1 MLTIETNAN
10 IVAYTLIAYTTIRA
24 KIMTKQKSKTG
35 INRRQEFGRTCV
47 VYNLRRA
54 SRAVTQLYEEHLK
67 PSGLLPTQFTLLAAV
82 RVLGPVQM
90 SVIAEELVL
99 DRTTLTRNIR
109 PLERE
114 GLVSIISAKSD
125 QRMREISIT
134 NKGLKK
140 LEQAI
145 PCWQEAQDLTKKML
159 SASRIERMLG
169 DLRAMVDAQRTQ
181 GDHLAIN
188 KSINY

>member
-1 MLTIETNAN
+1 MLTLETNII
-10 IVAYTLIAYTTIRA
+10 IVVYTLIVYTTIAA
-24 KIMTKQKSKTG
+24 KIMTKRKSKTDT
-35 INRRQEFGRTCV
+35 NCRQEFGRTCV

-82 RVLGPVQM
+82 RVMGPVKM

-134 NKGLKK
+134 SKGLKK

-159 SASRIERMLG
+159 SVSRIDRMLG
-169 DLRAMVDAQRTQ
+169 DLRAIVGATT
-181 GDHLAIN
+181 HTE
-188 KSINY
+188 

>member
-1 MLTIETNAN
+1 MLTSTINIP
-10 IVAYTLIAYTTIRA
+10 IVAYASIVYATIRA
-24 KIMTKQKSKTG
+24 KIMIKQKSKTDAS
-35 INRRQEFGRTCV
+35 RRKEFGLTCV
-47 VYNLRRA
+47 VYNLRRT

-82 RVLGPVQM
+82 RVMGPVQM
-90 SVIAEELVL
+90 SIIAEELVL

-114 GLVSIISAKSD
+114 GLVSIISAKGD
-125 QRMREISIT
+125 QRMREVSIT

-145 PCWQEAQDLTKKML
+145 PCWQEAQDLTMKML
-159 SASRIERMLG
+159 SANRVGRMLS
-169 DLRAMVDAQRTQ
+169 DLRAIVDATTHK
-181 GDHLAIN
+181 G
-188 KSINY
+188 

>member
-1 MLTIETNAN
+1 MLTLETNVN
-10 IVAYTLIAYTTIRA
+10 IVVYTLIAYTTITA
-24 KIMTKQKSKTG
+24 KIMTKLKSKTDA
-35 INRRQEFGRTCV
+35 NRRQEFGRTCV

-82 RVLGPVQM
+82 RVMGPVKM

-140 LEQAI
+140 LEEAI
-145 PCWQEAQDLTKKML
+145 PCWQEAQDLTKEML

-169 DLRAMVDAQRTQ
+169 DLRAIVGAQRKQ
-181 GDHLAIN
+181 DDHLAIN
-188 KSINY
+188 RSINN

>member
-1 MLTIETNAN
+1 MTQETTIF
-10 IVAYTLIAYTTIRA
+10 IVAYTLIVYTTIKA
-24 KIMTKQKSKTG
+24 ITMTKLKSKADT
-35 INRRQEFGRTCV
+35 NRRQEFGRTCV

-82 RVLGPVQM
+82 RVMGPVKM

-140 LEQAI
+140 LEEAI

-169 DLRAMVDAQRTQ
+169 DLRAIVGAQRTQ
-181 GDHLAIN
+181 DNHLEIN
-188 KSINY
+188 RSINN